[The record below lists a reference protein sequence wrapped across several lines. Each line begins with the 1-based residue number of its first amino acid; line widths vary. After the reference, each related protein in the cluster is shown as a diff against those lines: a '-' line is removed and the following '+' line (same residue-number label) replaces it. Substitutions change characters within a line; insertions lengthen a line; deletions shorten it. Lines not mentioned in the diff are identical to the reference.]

1 MRVGMIGLGNIGSQV
16 ANNLVA
22 DRHEVWVH
30 DVDPKRA
37 ESVTGATVAE
47 SVEAVGASTELTV
60 LSLPT
65 PAVVRTVAER
75 WATSATAGSILVDLS
90 TNSPQVVRELGA
102 RLATSG
108 HRLVEAPL
116 TGGAIGAERRQLM
129 FMLGGDDEDVER
141 VRPVLDPLG
150 RATFHLGPLGSGN
163 TMKLVN
169 SLLAFTSTWVSLEGL
184 SLASKSGIGV
194 QQAVEVLRTGGAG
207 NFFIDRLVEGIDQRG
222 RPTQFALELAAKD
235 AALFVEIGDDLGVPI
250 PVGDAVRGVLD
261 DAVEAGLGESDWS
274 ELVVAAEHRGDVE
287 LRWDP
292 TTAE

>member
-1 MRVGMIGLGNIGSQV
+1 
-16 ANNLVA
+16 
-22 DRHEVWVH
+22 
-30 DVDPKRA
+30 
-37 ESVTGATVAE
+37 
-47 SVEAVGASTELTV
+47 
-60 LSLPT
+60 
-65 PAVVRTVAER
+65 
-75 WATSATAGSILVDLS
+75 
-90 TNSPQVVRELGA
+90 
-102 RLATSG
+102 
-108 HRLVEAPL
+108 
-116 TGGAIGAERRQLM
+116 
-129 FMLGGDDEDVER
+129 DDEDVER

-250 PVGDAVRGVLD
+250 PVGTAVRGVLD